1 MLQAAVLEEFPQEL
15 SFEDW
20 ESDPLKP
27 EEDLL
32 STEIQEAENR
42 IAMLRAE
49 AKVLTLRRK
58 QQQENAARAQVSHP
72 NLTSRRAHPR
82 AAFASQ
88 LRTRSPRAA
97 EACRR
102 GVSQGRRGG
111 HRRDGPGDG

>member
-1 MLQAAVLEEFPQEL
+1 MLQEFPQEL

-49 AKVLTLRRK
+49 AKVLALRRK
-58 QQQENAARAQVSHP
+58 QQQDNAARAQASA
-72 NLTSRRAHPR
+72 RA
-82 AAFASQ
+82 
-88 LRTRSPRAA
+88 
-97 EACRR
+97 
-102 GVSQGRRGG
+102 
-111 HRRDGPGDG
+111 